1 MIGICLGDKIERLFV
16 SLFNAKIVQ
25 NAGNKYRTV
34 LCMFGNKHNITQN
47 TKMEVHAL
55 LSCEL
60 HRRMEPQ
67 LPHVSNPYIECDQWY
82 GNIVDNIA
90 KPEKYIGH

>member
-1 MIGICLGDKIERLFV
+1 MQKTD
-16 SLFNAKIVQ
+16 Q
-25 NAGNKYRTV
+25 NAGNKFRTV

-67 LPHVSNPYIECDQWY
+67 LPHVSNQYIECDQSVQRHR
-82 GNIVDNIA
+82 NILDNIA
-90 KPEKYIGH
+90 KPEKYI